1 MRRELIYT
9 IQIIISFIYYVVGDA
24 NIFTFDP
31 TSYQVAVPDLA
42 VSVATTLDKQF
53 MYVASGAYG
62 VYTYDI
68 SDLQNIKLI
77 YNFDLQGDADRAR
90 RLSLFQNDQALI
102 VAYELGGLVI
112 YDISNKNTK
121 PSIQVQIQELY
132 ANTINVYLDT
142 IIFATQTQVFFLQKS
157 ENYKIHLDKG
167 IEIGTFIRNI
177 RVFTIRQKPYAYLT
191 LGQQGLVAIDINS
204 QTVVQKYAIS
214 KSETFDMSVDTKGLF
229 AFAALTIY
237 GVDMFDI
244 SQLPVNS
251 DYQQPISQIIQNNNF
266 YYSIFIIN
274 NHMYLSSYGKGVQIF
289 NMTYQQQQQNNQYTV
304 SLQLIQEII
313 LVGDTTTIYTDI
325 NETELFST
333 KNNIVHINQ
342 RTNPFLQNVDFM
354 PNLQNTHQQARY
366 FIDNSYLN
374 VAWDSYLFKNQF
386 LIVPYAHLYIID
398 ISSFHSFQNNS
409 YSLKFDKSE
418 TPSQTNPCDMSA
430 EVISSQPNITNTIDA
445 IAVDEINNI
454 LFLGRNKAG
463 MLVYKIKEV
472 DDPQIHY
479 DLDFQSIKS
488 DTGFEVND
496 IFLYSVQSSNIIT
509 LYCALG
515 NFGSQVLTINATNYE
530 FGKEL
535 KNYPLKDDFQN
546 SRIVKVLSVQNKYL
560 FSGARRYGILVY
572 DLSQSTT
579 DPLYKIRTAGGED
592 FEFSQ
597 DMKYIYV
604 ADFLNGFSIISISF
618 DNNFN
623 ILSAP
628 IILSRVLLDGQ
639 AIMVQ
644 GLIDQRYILVGSTG
658 NKLISLIDLVDKS
671 NPVLVQT
678 ISPQNEVMQSF
689 VLRQTDQGY
698 FIVMPTTRG
707 LRIYNMKRP
716 FDLFYEITDVSLQ
729 KKLSFQN
736 ILQVGQNLKLKLNPI
751 NLQMGQI
758 YQMSPNLYL
767 IQNLI
772 MQSIPNYITFNP
784 IINEINLALNKD
796 NMGVMVMV
804 AEFLFQINEDTFK
817 NAGFKTQALS
827 ILSDAQQ
834 RGFLDSNNYPT
845 DMVPSLR
852 LWTSVSST
860 KYTETNITAADAK
873 YLIESIFNSKIVYYP
888 IRLNVMNS
896 IAFNPQNVDNTNSQ
910 ILSTLSNT
918 VRITIT
924 NQDKSVGEFIIKK
937 YDQVQI
943 DISPDQQK
951 ISVSGDPTLVSN
963 ALSQLVF
970 SSPLLDGV
978 NIVNAKLQA
987 SKLTVLIEDNL
998 NKPIQND
1005 YQFKDLKFIVFN
1017 TQPQIQYPTQV
1028 QFEQSFS
1035 NGVIYIET
1043 DFIFTLNQNTFNDTQ
1058 SLIYEAYLLT
1068 GDDQILLG
1076 SKDSSSWIHFDNSTL
1091 KFTGFA
1097 GYSKL
1102 GSKAYIKVK
1111 VNDGYYHSEDI
1122 FIIKIYGIPFEI
1134 VFNRFIAAVS
1144 GLSGLFVVWKM
1155 RGLIHMILCKRRIRY
1170 TTEIVK
1176 IGEEYRKQ
1184 IPVVI
1189 PYIDRCA
1196 EFISI
1201 FLKYIQERK
1210 KQELLKPKKTLFCIK
1225 RYKHPLEYFVEQKK
1239 QNNFNDTSTQGQTQS
1254 YSIINME
1261 KAIELMLEFTNS
1273 IKSEDRIVPKKWFKS
1288 KSHTSQKILS
1298 ALLNYKYM
1306 IEFDK
1311 KTYEVFKTLKKKSIL
1326 RRKYKSERYQYF
1338 SALDWY
1344 LEFVKVNINEEDIYN
1359 KENEVRLP
1367 DVSVNFSKITKIYN
1381 QTQYNDQS
1389 EFDNK
1394 MYEIDQQSFIEE
1406 DFSDQSSLK
1415 IPGCNDHLLIENLKN
1430 YSLGIVRQL
1439 GFFETLIQSTRGCSV
1454 HVDPSTINIIKAM
1467 KKTISQGF
1475 VRKVKEFISM
1485 DYDDIELQLNRKLPN
1500 WLTCEWQNGSIYLK
1514 GTPQKKDMR
1523 NYQIRLEDINQFIL
1537 MNYKLL
1543 IIDGDK
1549 QQTQL
1554 LQPHIK
1560 QKMQDNLSFDDN
1572 EGIETLNVMIK
1583 KQKQLE
1589 MLKSQKLKQ
1598 KKLMEQE
1605 QNGFQ
1610 LKEDNQ
1616 AISQDPNSNTSD
1628 INHNRNGSSNR
1639 NLNNQEDNTNFLL
1652 PITKDGQIKCLKGQ
1666 DSEEKVLNQQKILI
1680 QMKDQEQ

>member
-1 MRRELIYT
+1 MRRKLIFI
-9 IQIIISFIYYVVGDA
+9 IQIIISYVYQVVGDGDF
-24 NIFTFDP
+24 FTFDP
-31 TSYQVAVPDLA
+31 TSYQVTVPDLA
-42 VSVATTLDKQF
+42 VSVATTQDKKY

-68 SDLQNIKLI
+68 SNLQSIKLI
-77 YNFDLQGDADRAR
+77 QNFDLQGDTDRAR
-90 RLSLFQNDQALI
+90 RLCLYQNDQVLI
-102 VAYELGGLVI
+102 VAYELGGLVL
-112 YDISNKNTK
+112 YDISNKQAK
-121 PSIQVQIQELY
+121 PTIQNQIQDLY
-132 ANTINVYLDT
+132 ANTINVYQDM
-142 IIFATQTQVFFLQKS
+142 IIFATQTQIYFLQKS
-157 ENYKIHLDKG
+157 DNYKIHLDKG
-167 IEIGTFIRNI
+167 IQIGTFIRNI

-191 LGQQGLVAIDINS
+191 LGQQGLVAIDISS
-204 QTVVQKYAIS
+204 QSVVQKYAIS
-214 KSETFDMSVDTKGLF
+214 KSETFDMSVDSNGLF

-244 SQLPVNS
+244 SSIGNGNVNL
-251 DYQQPISQIIQNNNF
+251 DPPQQPISQIIQNNNF

-274 NHMYLSSYGKGVQIF
+274 SHMYLSSYGRGVQIF
-289 NMTYQQQQQNNQYTV
+289 NMIYSKNNQV

-333 KNNIVHINQ
+333 KNNVVHINQ
-342 RTNPFLQNVDFM
+342 KTIPSLQNVDSM
-354 PNLQNTHQQARY
+354 PNLQNTHQQTRY
-366 FIDNSYLN
+366 TIQNSYLN
-374 VAWDSYLFKNQF
+374 VAWDSYLFKDHF

-398 ISSFHSFQNNS
+398 ITDYSTFVGNS
-409 YSLKFDKSE
+409 YSLKFDSSE
-418 TPSQTNPCDMSA
+418 TPQNTVKCDMSA
-430 EVISSQPNITNTIDA
+430 ETISSTPSISNTIDG
-445 IAVDEINNI
+445 IAVDDINYL

-463 MLVYKIKEV
+463 VLVYNIVKNDK
-472 DDPQIHY
+472 HY
-479 DLDFQSIKS
+479 DLNYITSKQ

-496 IFLYSVQSSNIIT
+496 IFLITDQNQKIIT

-515 NFGSQVLTINATNYE
+515 NYGSQVLTFDINKSSFSE
-530 FGKEL
+530 IK

-546 SRIVKVLSVQNKYL
+546 SRIVKVLSVKNKYL
-560 FSGARRYGILVY
+560 FAGARRYGILVY

-579 DPLYKIRTAGGED
+579 DPIYKIRTAGGED

-597 DMKYIYV
+597 DMKYIFV
-604 ADFLNGFSIISISF
+604 ADFLNGFSIISIQF
-618 DNNFN
+618 DKDSN
-623 ILSAP
+623 IISVP
-628 IILSRVLLDGQ
+628 VILSRVLLDGQ

-644 GLIDQRYILVGSTG
+644 SLADQRYILVGSTG
-658 NKLISLIDLVDKS
+658 NKLISLIDVIDKS

-689 VLRQTDQGY
+689 VLRQTDQGQ

-716 FDLFYEITDVSLQ
+716 FDLFYEIMDVSSQQ
-729 KKLSFQN
+729 KFSFQN
-736 ILQVGQNLKLKLNPI
+736 QLQVGQNLKLKLNPI
-751 NLQMGQI
+751 NLQMGQA
-758 YQMSPNLYL
+758 YELSNNCYL

-772 MQSIPNYITFNP
+772 MQSIPNYIAFNP
-784 IINEINLALNKD
+784 IINEINLILNKD

-817 NAGFKTQALS
+817 TAGFLNSAKS

-852 LWTSVSST
+852 LWTSVSAE
-860 KYTETNITAADAK
+860 KYSAAETNMQASDAK
-873 YLIESIFNSKIVYYP
+873 YLIESIFNSKIDYYP

-896 IAFNPQNVDNTNSQ
+896 IKFNPQNQDNANSL
-910 ILSTLSNT
+910 ILSTLSNN
-918 VRITIT
+918 VRITLT
-924 NQDKSVGEFIIKK
+924 NQDKSVGEFVIKK
-937 YDQVQI
+937 YDQVQV

-951 ISVSGDPTLVSN
+951 IQISGDPTLVSN

-978 NIVNAKLQA
+978 NIVNNKLQA
-987 SKLTVLIEDNL
+987 SKLTLLIEDNI

-1005 YQFKDLKFIVFN
+1005 YQFKDLKFIVYN
-1017 TQPQIQYPTQV
+1017 TQPQLVYPLQI

-1035 NGVIYIET
+1035 SGVMYIET
-1043 DFIFTLNQNTFNDTQ
+1043 DFIFTLNQNTFNDTEN
-1058 SLIYEAYLLT
+1058 IVYEAYLLS
-1068 GDDQILLG
+1068 GNDQILLG
-1076 SKDSSSWIHFDNSTL
+1076 NKDSSSWIHFDNSTL
-1091 KFTGFA
+1091 KFTGLA

-1102 GSKAYIKVK
+1102 GSKAYIMIK
-1111 VNDGYYHSEDI
+1111 VNDGYYYSEDI

-1155 RGLIHMILCKRRIRY
+1155 RGLIHMILCKKRIRY
-1170 TTEIVK
+1170 STEIVK

-1189 PYIDRCA
+1189 PYTDRCA
-1196 EFISI
+1196 EFITI

-1225 RYKHPLEYFVEQKK
+1225 RYKHPLEYFVEEKK
-1239 QNNFNDTSTQGQTQS
+1239 QNNFTDSSTQGQSQS
-1254 YSIINME
+1254 FNIINME
-1261 KAIELMLEFTNS
+1261 KVIELMLELTNT
-1273 IKSEDRIVPKKWFKS
+1273 IKSEDRIVPKKWLKS
-1288 KSHTSQKILS
+1288 KTHISQKILS
-1298 ALLNYKYM
+1298 ALLHYKYM
-1306 IEFDK
+1306 VEFDK
-1311 KTYEVFKTLKKKSIL
+1311 KTFEIFKTLKKKSIQ
-1326 RRKYKSERYQYF
+1326 RRKYKSARYQYF
-1338 SALDWY
+1338 STLDWY
-1344 LEFVKVNINEEDIYN
+1344 LEFVKININEDDIYN

-1367 DVSVNFSKITKIYN
+1367 DVSVNYSKITKIYN
-1381 QTQYNDQS
+1381 QTQYKNQS

-1394 MYEIDQQSFIEE
+1394 MQEIDQQSFIEE
-1406 DFSDQSSLK
+1406 DYTDQSSLK
-1415 IPGCNDHLLIENLKN
+1415 IPDCNDLLLIENLKN

-1439 GFFETLIQSTRGCSV
+1439 GFFEGLIQSTRGCSV

-1549 QQTQL
+1549 QQAQL
-1554 LQPHIK
+1554 LQPHMKEDI
-1560 QKMQDNLSFDDN
+1560 QHNLSFDDN
-1572 EGIETLNVMIK
+1572 EGVETLNVMIK

-1589 MLKSQKLKQ
+1589 MLKSQKTKQNKLYDQDLKG
-1598 KKLMEQE
+1598 L
-1605 QNGFQ
+1605 QNGEIKQTF
-1610 LKEDNQ
+1610 
-1616 AISQDPNSNTSD
+1616 SQDNNNNTNNIKFSKNNNSNQ
-1628 INHNRNGSSNR
+1628 NQ
-1639 NLNNQEDNTNFLL
+1639 NNQEDNSNFLL
-1652 PITKDGQIKCLKGQ
+1652 PVTKDEQTKSIKGQ
-1666 DSEEKVLNQQKILI
+1666 DSEEKVLNQQNILI
-1680 QMKDQEQ
+1680 QMEDQE